1 MKVLGFF
8 VILASGLLAQAPPP
22 QAPPPALPDI
32 PDDAVIAVFDDG
44 VKFTMGQ
51 YRAIYS
57 ALPGNQQAMAQNRR
71 LFLEEFALMRKLAHM
86 AEEEKLDQTSPAKEL
101 LEYYRM
107 LFLSQAK
114 LQHEVQNQNVAPEE
128 IAKYYAANKEH
139 YKEVK
144 VKTIYI
150 TFSKAQA
157 SQVSNSGK
165 KVLTEEEA
173 KAKAEKLVA
182 EARAGA
188 DFVKLAR
195 ENSDDAPSREK
206 DGDFATLKAAE
217 REKLPA
223 PVANAILA
231 LKQEEISDVI
241 AQPNGFYIFRADQV
255 TYRPEAEVQGEI
267 MTNLQQEHFRQWMD
281 RTHDSAKVQ
290 FPNPAFLGDAPA
302 APK

>member
-1 MKVLGFF
+1 MKVLGFLVF
-8 VILASGLLAQAPPP
+8 LASGLLAQAPPP

-71 LFLEEFALMRKLAHM
+71 VFLEQFALIRKLAHM
-86 AEEEKLDQTSPAKEL
+86 AEEEKLDQSSPAKDL
-101 LEYYRM
+101 IEYYRM
-107 LFLSQAK
+107 FFLGQAK
-114 LQHEVQNQNVAPEE
+114 LNHEIQNQNVEPDE
-128 IAKYYAANKEH
+128 IAKYYAANKER

-144 VKTIYI
+144 VKAIYI

-165 KVLTEEEA
+165 KLLTEEDA
-173 KAKAEKLVA
+173 KAKAETLVA

-206 DGDFATLKAAE
+206 DGDFDTLKAAE

-231 LKQEEISDVI
+231 LKQGEISDVI
-241 AQPNGFYIFRADQV
+241 AQPNGFYVFRADQV

-267 MTNLQQEHFRQWMD
+267 MTNLQQEHFQHWMD
-281 RTHDSAKVQ
+281 RTHDAAKVQ
-290 FPNPAFLGDAPA
+290 FPNPAFLGEAPA